1 MSNTKNKKILL
12 KSVKLSV
19 FYLDFRTIQ
28 QEWRDQRKRLTVD

>member
-1 MSNTKNKKILL
+1 MSNTKNKEILL